1 MILVKLVSVRSV
13 PSAEKFESISNN
25 FKSRKIQITRDLTDN
40 INNIYNIIS
49 WEEDHEFHCDCWWW
63 DYFTPCISV
72 LRIRICWIR
81 KILVPVSGSAKLCDP
96 RILIQGTKYKP
107 KTAKKKK
114 IYSKPPNLNCWKK
127 RDYRNFLISKWFIQF

>member
-49 WEEDHEFHCDCWWW
+49 WEEDHEFHCDC
-63 DYFTPCISV
+63 
-72 LRIRICWIR
+72 
-81 KILVPVSGSAKLCDP
+81 
-96 RILIQGTKYKP
+96 
-107 KTAKKKK
+107 
-114 IYSKPPNLNCWKK
+114 
-127 RDYRNFLISKWFIQF
+127 